1 MPSCRPTNSV
11 KALKAF
17 LMHVSYDAK
26 IQYPEIF
33 NFTLE
38 LGKAKQRK
46 IKKEKLYHEK
56 FGC

>member
-1 MPSCRPTNSV
+1 
-11 KALKAF
+11 
-17 LMHVSYDAK
+17 MHVSYDAK

-38 LGKAKQRK
+38 LGKAEQRK
-46 IKKEKLYHEK
+46 IKKEELYHEK